1 MFYIVLFLTAGFLVG
16 YKLNLSDKIIK
27 INGRIQT
34 ISLFA
39 LIFVMGMG
47 IGSDK
52 EVLKSIPAIG
62 AKALVYSA
70 FAVFFS
76 VLAVYLFS
84 FIIERKKG
92 E

>member
-52 EVLKSIPAIG
+52 EVLKSIPAKTPITS
-62 AKALVYSA
+62 AITMHMLIFYSP
-70 FAVFFS
+70 FLRS
-76 VLAVYLFS
+76 
-84 FIIERKKG
+84 IIKENR
-92 E
+92 